1 MKEEIFGPVVAI
13 CKFKD
18 TKDVIK
24 QANDTTFG
32 LAASVFTSSITRAV
46 AVSNALEAGSV
57 CKYYNVNG
65 ITFSKIQYQLINI
78 CFFYYI

>member
-13 CKFKD
+13 AKFKD
-18 TKDVIK
+18 VDDVIAK
-24 QANDTTFG
+24 ANDSIYG
-32 LAASVFTSSITRAV
+32 LAAGVFTSNITRAIK
-46 AVSNALEAGSV
+46 VSNALEAGSV